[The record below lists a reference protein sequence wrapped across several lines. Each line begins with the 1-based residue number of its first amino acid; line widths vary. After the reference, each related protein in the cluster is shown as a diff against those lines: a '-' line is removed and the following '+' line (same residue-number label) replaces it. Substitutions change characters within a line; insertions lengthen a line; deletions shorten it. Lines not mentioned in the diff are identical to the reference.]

1 MQYVISDEYVQ
12 FGKRK
17 YIGQYELDDVLNG
30 SQFNKKT
37 LIYPNGTRT
46 VWCNRWIFRLGKAHK
61 PPISDEMHAR
71 WLRFIRMSIP
81 KNESS
86 WDKKRENNMRAVK
99 IIKDIVLLNS
109 DLKYFV
115 TLTFDPQKV
124 DSLDPAAVEQKLT
137 SWLKNNVQRK
147 DLKYVLTS
155 EYHESSNRI
164 HFHGMINDVL
174 DFVDSGTRK
183 VAGYSKPVKL
193 TKINRWLREGRI
205 TEDCIQSVVYN
216 LPDWKYGF
224 STVFELEKSE
234 LNVAA
239 YITKYISKDIQGKN
253 KIFGKRYWTSRN
265 LEVYPPVRLE
275 NVMEF
280 DDLPY
285 QIYDAPFGG
294 NMYKYCNKMGDIV
307 E

>member
-1 MQYVISDEYVQ
+1 MKYVLSDDYVQ
-12 FGKRK
+12 YGKHK
-17 YIGQYELDDVLNG
+17 YIGQYELDDVLN
-30 SQFNKKT
+30 STQYNKKT
-37 LIYPNGTRT
+37 LIYPQGTRT
-46 VWCNRWIFRLGKAHK
+46 IWCNRWVFRLGKIVKK
-61 PPISDEMHAR
+61 PPADDMHAR
-71 WLRFIRMSIP
+71 WLKFIRITSP
-81 KNESS
+81 RNEST

-99 IIKDIVLLNS
+99 TIRDIVLLNP
-109 DLKYFV
+109 DLKYFI

-124 DSLDPAAVEQKLT
+124 DSLDPEAVEEKVT
-137 SWLKNNVQRK
+137 SWLKNRVQR
-147 DLKYVLTS
+147 DNLKYVLTS
-155 EYHESSNRI
+155 EYHESSDRI

-174 DFVDSGTRK
+174 EFVDSGTRK
-183 VAGYSKPVKL
+183 VAGYSKPVRL

-205 TEDCIQSVVYN
+205 TEDCIQAVVYN
-216 LPDWKYGF
+216 LPDWKFGF
-224 STVFELEKSE
+224 STAFELEKSE

-285 QIYDAPFGG
+285 QAYEAPCGG